1 MKSLYPNSILL
12 LGSFNNP
19 TGWYTPYIQTFGQA
33 YNYVLNNNTNVKMM
47 CDKYYGDQR
56 FMWEQFRNYYGQ
68 SKIFGHFIHSR
79 RDHQNY
85 DGSSN
90 YSMLFDKAN
99 NLSVYNLSLFH
110 GDDGWPNKTSEFCS
124 IAYQKGFLRK
134 FGRMV
139 TRYYRC
145 IEGDCA
151 TCSEG
156 GTWILYNTIFGPV
169 LEVN

>member
-1 MKSLYPNSILL
+1 
-12 LGSFNNP
+12 
-19 TGWYTPYIQTFGQA
+19 
-33 YNYVLNNNTNVKMM
+33 MM